1 MEVGFN
7 DIVHLCRVEEPE
19 GWVTWLSL
27 RVNGIYA
34 KEMPGDVFHEV
45 RQIIDDYRADRDK
58 RLRDWKRR
66 KDAGYRVGAEPAAWS
81 GDLTKPLL
89 RLPCPLEQ
97 LQWFLEDAGLYGCLD
112 PFAMAAWMSA
122 RSPDG
127 SDDGEAGGRPTTDDA
142 APMSLTAAAGAAQRR
157 ETRVRRA
164 LVRELQAEWPSIEK
178 DLTEGS
184 RNGLTA
190 AAHDGK
196 AWDLERAR
204 DWARQRGKLR
214 PPPFETTRGNP
225 AWPGNIVRKRG
236 R

>member
-1 MEVGFN
+1 MEVGYN
-7 DIVHLCRVEEPE
+7 DIVHLCRVEDPE
-19 GWVTWLSL
+19 CWASWLSL
-27 RVNGIYA
+27 RVDGIYA
-34 KEMPGDVFHEV
+34 KELPGDAFYEV
-45 RQIIDDYRADRDK
+45 RQIIDAYRADRDN
-58 RLRDWKRR
+58 RRRDWKRR
-66 KDAGYRVGAEPAAWS
+66 KDAGHRVGAEPAAWS

-97 LQWFLEDAGLYGCLD
+97 LQWFLEDASLYGCID

-127 SDDGEAGGRPTTDDA
+127 SDDTVAGGRPTTDDA

-164 LVRELQAEWPSIEK
+164 FIRELQAEWPSIEK
-178 DLTEGS
+178 DVSEGS
-184 RNGLTA
+184 RNGLSA

-196 AWDLERAR
+196 VWDLEQAR

-214 PPPFETTRGNP
+214 PPPFESTRGSP